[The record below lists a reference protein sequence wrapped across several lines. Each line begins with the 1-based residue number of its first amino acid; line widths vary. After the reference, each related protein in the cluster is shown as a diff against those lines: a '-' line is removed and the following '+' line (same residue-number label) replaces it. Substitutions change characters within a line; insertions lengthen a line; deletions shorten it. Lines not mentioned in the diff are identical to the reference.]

1 MFDNPM
7 VQHAYRE
14 ANQCADALANLS
26 LNLEFPFMD
35 FVNPQP
41 VVENLL
47 AFDKAELFCIHM
59 ITSFVLV

>member
-14 ANQCADALANLS
+14 ANQCANVLANLS
-26 LNLEFPFMD
+26 LNLEIPFMD
-35 FVNPQP
+35 FVNPSL

-47 AFDKAELFCIHM
+47 VFDKAEFFCTRM
-59 ITSFVLV
+59 ICV